1 MRSMAASPP
10 PPLASRLGA
19 PRAILVG
26 LLAGCHSVGQ
36 PAVDKGASAAG
47 DSSSTVIEAGV
58 ARADRD
64 AEARPDAAA
73 APELPWGTRARGP
86 GPLYPI
92 VDGMCIH
99 GQVFRLEN
107 GAIFAYGM
115 TQGPWSRGGATT
127 AQIVGDEGLTP
138 VADGGLGSAF
148 DFWAPRAIGGTAP
161 DKLWAIVDVSSRM
174 VSASDFYTSG
184 SKGSDWKLVL
194 PSGAKFGD
202 AGNMRTGSTP
212 VLSLHAAGAYGPG
225 RFLFAERADAVSE
238 RGEPSGR
245 WSFRVLGEDG
255 AWVRDAKV
263 PGADLAQL
271 ATGNAFARLANG
283 EVLGVADGQGATTLV
298 RWSPTKAVRDLPLPA
313 PSRGSVKLAA
323 GSARAILELD
333 GALFVYDGETLAPS
347 KLNPRLSPGFSW
359 AIAPDDTLYVVLP
372 TKTWIEE
379 KRGGEVHEEA
389 LPAAGT
395 LVGVD
400 RGAFWIVAPGKG
412 DRGSDA
418 LFRRDHG
425 VWETVPLPEPPFGNE
440 LRGPLHVEGVIAA
453 APDDV
458 YVNVRRVEK
467 GYGWKAPE
475 PFRAIYRTKRPREVM
490 RCRDT
495 RDNGSTG
502 RGLHPW
508 PPAADATCKTP
519 VVVLLADTTPKPP
532 KDYPSL
538 RAKLRGKQELGDTI
552 TFVSFDARGTSNL
565 AALAPTV
572 EKARALATFAS
583 KALDLRAEVVCGVP
597 APTRTFT
604 YDVTKGTFAF

>member
-47 DSSSTVIEAGV
+47 DSSSAVIEAGV

-64 AEARPDAAA
+64 ADARPDAEAG
-73 APELPWGTRARGP
+73 PELPWGTRARGP

-372 TKTWIEE
+372 TKTWLEE
-379 KRGGEVHEEA
+379 KRGGEIHEEA
-389 LPAAGT
+389 LPATGT

-425 VWETVPLPEPPFGNE
+425 VWEPVPLPEPPFGNE
-440 LRGPLHVEGVIAA
+440 LRGPLHVEGVTAA

-597 APTRTFT
+597 TPTRTFT
-604 YDVTKGTFAF
+604 YDVAKGTFAF